1 VDTSVSLI
9 SAGTE
14 RTIIQLARKNLV
26 DKARERPDLVAKVI
40 DKARREGVL
49 SALSAVRSRLDSPI
63 PLGYSLAGRVREV
76 GKGVDDFARGDRV
89 ACAGA
94 VVANHAEVN
103 VVPRNLA
110 VHVPD
115 EVSDEEAAFVTV
127 GAIAL
132 HGVRLARPAL
142 GEVVAVIG
150 LGLIGQI
157 AVELLSSHGCDVVAI
172 DIDGAKVEK
181 ALSRGA
187 SAGARLGTD
196 DAIEVVRSATRGR
209 GVDSVVI
216 AASSSNAEPLKL
228 AGEIARDRARIS
240 VVGLMP
246 LEIPRKPYY
255 EKELEV
261 IVSRSYGPGRYDP
274 EYEERGHDYPIGYVR
289 WAEHRNFEA
298 VLHAIATHRLDVKSL
313 ITHRFSFERALDAY
327 ELIAG
332 AHPEPHYGVL
342 LAYPQG
348 APAIESTSRPV
359 PRLPPEGDTL
369 GVAVVGTGSFA
380 TGVLLP
386 ALKDTSSVRIVRT
399 VSGRGLS
406 ARHAAEKFG
415 ADGVAATMDE
425 ALELPEVHAVVI
437 ATRHESHASL
447 AARALGAGRDV
458 FVEKPAAL
466 DEMQLSA
473 LGDAV
478 NSSKARLLVG
488 FNRRFSPF
496 ARRVSEAFSRRS
508 AGLVMTA
515 RILAGRLP
523 AGSWVTDAKV
533 GGGRVVGEACHFVD
547 LFSFWAGAPPVRVSA
562 HAIGPDC
569 GWDRGDNLVIALSF
583 ADGSVG
589 NIAYSAMGDASVGK
603 ERYEVAC
610 EGTVAVIEDFRAMH
624 VTSRGK
630 TKTWRTLRGD
640 KGHAAEM
647 AAFVDACL
655 HDRPSPIAWES
666 IEATTRATFAIERA
680 WREGALIDLSAS

>member
-1 VDTSVSLI
+1 
-9 SAGTE
+9 
-14 RTIIQLARKNLV
+14 
-26 DKARERPDLVAKVI
+26 
-40 DKARREGVL
+40 
-49 SALSAVRSRLDSPI
+49 
-63 PLGYSLAGRVREV
+63 
-76 GKGVDDFARGDRV
+76 
-89 ACAGA
+89 
-94 VVANHAEVN
+94 
-103 VVPRNLA
+103 
-110 VHVPD
+110 
-115 EVSDEEAAFVTV
+115 
-127 GAIAL
+127 
-132 HGVRLARPAL
+132 
-142 GEVVAVIG
+142 
-150 LGLIGQI
+150 
-157 AVELLSSHGCDVVAI
+157 
-172 DIDGAKVEK
+172 
-181 ALSRGA
+181 
-187 SAGARLGTD
+187 
-196 DAIEVVRSATRGR
+196 
-209 GVDSVVI
+209 
-216 AASSSNAEPLKL
+216 
-228 AGEIARDRARIS
+228 
-240 VVGLMP
+240 
-246 LEIPRKPYY
+246 
-255 EKELEV
+255 
-261 IVSRSYGPGRYDP
+261 
-274 EYEERGHDYPIGYVR
+274 
-289 WAEHRNFEA
+289 
-298 VLHAIATHRLDVKSL
+298 
-313 ITHRFSFERALDAY
+313 
-327 ELIAG
+327 
-332 AHPEPHYGVL
+332 
-342 LAYPQG
+342 
-348 APAIESTSRPV
+348 
-359 PRLPPEGDTL
+359 
-369 GVAVVGTGSFA
+369 
-380 TGVLLP
+380 
-386 ALKDTSSVRIVRT
+386 
-399 VSGRGLS
+399 
-406 ARHAAEKFG
+406 
-415 ADGVAATMDE
+415 MDE